1 MEVKMKIEDLKNT
14 KIYLKTEDEVKQFQE
29 KVFKL
34 GVEWIEGG
42 NVVDSSCNFFHISQ
56 TLKLYC
62 CYYTT
67 SLHFIDIRRKQIFLE
82 DVLSIKE
89 PVSLV
94 TGMPVLVRDCD
105 TEGWE
110 YNILGRIRSDEY
122 DYKYK
127 CVSSAFYQCIPYEG
141 NEHLLGTSLKPE

>member
-42 NVVDSSCNFFHISQ
+42 NVIDWSYNFFHISQ
-56 TLKLYC
+56 ELKLYRC

-67 SLHFIDIRRKQIFLE
+67 LHFIDIRKKQIFLE
-82 DVLSIKE
+82 DVLAIE
-89 PVSLV
+89 DPVVLV
-94 TGMPVLVRDCD
+94 TGMPVLVRDID
-105 TEGWE
+105 TEDWE
-110 YNILGRIRSDEY
+110 YGIFGRIRPDRF
-122 DYKYK
+122 YKYK
-127 CVSSAFYQCIPYEG
+127 CVSHIFNQCIPYEG
-141 NEHLLGTSLKPE
+141 NEDLLGTSLKPE